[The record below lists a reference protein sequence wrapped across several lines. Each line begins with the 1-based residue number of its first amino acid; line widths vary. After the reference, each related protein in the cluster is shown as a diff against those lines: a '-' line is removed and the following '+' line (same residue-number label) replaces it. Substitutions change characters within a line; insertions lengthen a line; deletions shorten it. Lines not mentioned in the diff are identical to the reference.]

1 MLNTYKDSLLQAE
14 RSRRNEAMEPQKL
27 ALLALIVV
35 SITLLGV
42 LLLNNKTLC
51 DVSFRSGGTEV
62 VAHMAYES
70 R

>member
-1 MLNTYKDSLLQAE
+1 MLEHIKDSLLLA
-14 RSRRNEAMEPQKL
+14 SRQGEKAMEPQKP

-35 SITLLGV
+35 SAVCLGA
-42 LLLNNKTLC
+42 LLLSNKNLC
-51 DVSFRSGGTEV
+51 DVSFRSGKTEI

>member
-1 MLNTYKDSLLQAE
+1 MRQQHEDCLLSTE
-14 RSRRNEAMEPQKL
+14 RSRRNEAMKPQKL

-35 SITLLGV
+35 SITLLGA

>member
-1 MLNTYKDSLLQAE
+1 
-14 RSRRNEAMEPQKL
+14 MEPQKV

-35 SITLLGV
+35 GAACLGA
-42 LLLNNKTLC
+42 LLLSNKNLC
-51 DVSFRSGGTEV
+51 DVSFRSGKTEI

>member
-1 MLNTYKDSLLQAE
+1 MK
-14 RSRRNEAMEPQKL
+14 PQKL

-35 SITLLGV
+35 SITLLGA

-51 DVSFRSGGTEV
+51 DVSFRSGRTEV
-62 VAHMAYES
+62 VAHMAYEP